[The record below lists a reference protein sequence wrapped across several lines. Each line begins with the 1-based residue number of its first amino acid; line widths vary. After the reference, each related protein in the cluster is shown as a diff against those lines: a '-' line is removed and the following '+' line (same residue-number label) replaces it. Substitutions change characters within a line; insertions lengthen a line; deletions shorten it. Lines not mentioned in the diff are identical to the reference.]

1 MMRANSTR
9 TDQTMTDALLLVI
22 FPALMAYAAFSD
34 LFTMTISNW
43 ISIVLV
49 LAFVCL
55 GLLVGLPPATIA
67 LHLACGFGVLI
78 ITFTLFA
85 CGWIGGGDA
94 KLAATT
100 AVWMGFEHLAEYGMG
115 SALLGGAL
123 TLAILQ
129 FRRWP
134 MPGWAR
140 PRAWIMRLH
149 AKDNGVPYGIALA
162 AAGLALYPETLIF
175 LKALAA

>member
-1 MMRANSTR
+1 
-9 TDQTMTDALLLVI
+9 MTDALLLVV

-43 ISIVLV
+43 ISILLV
-49 LAFVCL
+49 LGFVVL
-55 GLLVGLPPATIA
+55 GLLVGLPATTIG
-67 LHLACGFGVLI
+67 LHLACGFGVLV

-85 CGWIGGGDA
+85 FGWIGGGDA

-123 TLAILQ
+123 TLALLQ

-134 MPGWAR
+134 MPGWAQA
-140 PRAWIMRLH
+140 RAWVMRLH
-149 AKDNGVPYGIALA
+149 DKENGVPYGIALA
-162 AAGLALYPETLIF
+162 ATGIVLYPETLIF

>member
-1 MMRANSTR
+1 
-9 TDQTMTDALLLVI
+9 MTDATLLVV

-43 ISIVLV
+43 ISILLV
-49 LAFVCL
+49 LAFIGL
-55 GLLVGLPPATIA
+55 ALLVGLPPAAIGM
-67 LHLACGFGVLI
+67 HLACGFGVLI
-78 ITFTLFA
+78 VTFTLFA
-85 CGWIGGGDA
+85 FGWIGGGDA

-134 MPGWAR
+134 MPGWAQA
-140 PRAWIMRLH
+140 RAWVMRLH
-149 AKDNGVPYGIALA
+149 DKDNGVPYGIALA
-162 AAGLALYPETLIF
+162 VAGMVLYPETLIF
-175 LKALAA
+175 IKALAA

>member
-1 MMRANSTR
+1 M
-9 TDQTMTDALLLVI
+9 DAPMLAV

-43 ISIVLV
+43 ISVLLV
-49 LAFVCL
+49 LAFV
-55 GLLVGLPPATIA
+55 GVALLVGMPAPLIG
-67 LHLACGFGVLI
+67 LHLACGLVVLVL
-78 ITFTLFA
+78 TFALYC

-115 SALLGGAL
+115 AALIGGAL

-134 MPGWAR
+134 LPGWAR
-140 PRAWIMRLH
+140 ARDWMMRLH
-149 AKDNGVPYGIALA
+149 DKDNGVPYGIALA
-162 AAGLALYPETLIF
+162 TAGLALYPETGVF
-175 LKALAA
+175 LRALGV

>member
-1 MMRANSTR
+1 
-9 TDQTMTDALLLVI
+9 MTDALLLVV

-43 ISIVLV
+43 ISILLV
-49 LAFVCL
+49 LAFIGL
-55 GLLVGLPPATIA
+55 ALLVGLPLSTIG
-67 LHLACGFGVLI
+67 LHLACGFGVLV

-85 CGWIGGGDA
+85 FGWIGGGDA

-100 AVWMGFEHLAEYGMG
+100 AVWMGFEHLAEYGLG
-115 SALLGGAL
+115 SALLGGGL

-134 MPGWAR
+134 MPGWAQA
-140 PRAWIMRLH
+140 RAWVMRLH
-149 AKDNGVPYGIALA
+149 DKDNGVPYGMALA
-162 AAGLALYPETLIF
+162 VAGMVLYPETLIF